1 MAVKANLKIQ
11 LFADK
16 VVVAE
21 SEDEHLWRKVLAAMQ
36 GAIPNDTPDEN
47 EIHEEEEKITG
58 LEPPSATKSKGI
70 SGLAKALDVKG
81 AALTGAC
88 DPKIAPPYL
97 HLDEKCWEAFKKN
110 TPARG
115 RKAVAA
121 TQLAGTLLCLWFK
134 YGGISGRPSQAQTL
148 EILDGI
154 GVTDNNA
161 SRAIN
166 NCAWLQSRRDGIQIN
181 PAEMTQAEAVAKAFI
196 AKQIIDTKE

>member
-16 VVVAE
+16 VMVAE

-36 GAIPNDTPDEN
+36 GATPSNTLEEN
-47 EIHEEEEKITG
+47 EEHEENEEITE
-58 LEPPSATKSKGI
+58 LDPPSATKLKGI
-70 SGLAKALDVKG
+70 SGFAKALDVKVS
-81 AALTGAC
+81 ALKGAC
-88 DPKIAPPYL
+88 DPKNAPPYI

-148 EILDGI
+148 EILEGI
-154 GVTDNNA
+154 DVTDNNA

-181 PAEMTQAEAVAKAFI
+181 PAEMTKAKAVAKAFI
-196 AKQIIDTKE
+196 TKQAVVTEE